1 MTAITA
7 QAARPPAEVYEAEF
21 VPALFRPFS
30 PVVAD
35 VAGIAAGQRVL
46 DVACG
51 TGVLARTV
59 ATRVGP
65 SGAVLGVDAN
75 PDMLAVARRL
85 DAAIQWID
93 ARAEAL
99 PLPDASVDAVVSQFG
114 LMFFDDRVQAL
125 REMQRVLRPGGRLAV
140 AVCDA
145 VECSPGYG
153 ALAALLHTLFGE
165 RVAGAFRAPFAIG
178 DVEVLQALAREAALP
193 QAEVLRRSA
202 TVRFASI
209 DALVS
214 TERACIW
221 TLGGLLDDAQFERL
235 LHEARRVLVP
245 FVQSDGSVAFAMPVL
260 IIAARKA

>member
-1 MTAITA
+1 MAHTTAL
-7 QAARPPAEVYEAEF
+7 AARPPAEVYEAEF

-30 PVVAD
+30 TVVAD
-35 VAGIAAGQRVL
+35 VARIATGQRVL

-59 ATRVGP
+59 AARVGA
-65 SGAVLGVDAN
+65 SGAVLGLDAN
-75 PDMLAVARRL
+75 PEMLAVARRL
-85 DAAIQWID
+85 DRGIEWID
-93 ARAEAL
+93 GRAEAL
-99 PLPDASVDAVVSQFG
+99 PLPAASVDAVVSQFG
-114 LMFFDDRVQAL
+114 LMFFDDRVAAL
-125 REMQRVLRPGGRLAV
+125 REMHRVLRPGGRLAV

-145 VECSPGYG
+145 VERSPGYG
-153 ALAALLHTLFGE
+153 ALAALLQTLFGD

-178 DVEVLQALAREAALP
+178 DATLLGTLAAQAGLP
-193 QAEVLRRSA
+193 RAEVLSRSA

-235 LHEARRVLVP
+235 LHEARRVLAP
-245 FVQSDGSVAFAMPVL
+245 FEQRDGSVAFEMPVL
-260 IIAARKA
+260 IVAAHRT